1 MAHDRAVTLT
11 LTHNINLILLFVTS
25 RKLSLNS
32 FFRKDINVRILK
44 QRKLVNVLL
53 VSWKNHKLNRFFKL
67 INKILL
73 FQYSKGIF
81 SVHTRALTLKLA
93 HKLQLIKL
101 LLKN

>member
-1 MAHDRAVTLT
+1 M
-11 LTHNINLILLFVTS
+11 
-25 RKLSLNS
+25 
-32 FFRKDINVRILK
+32 
-44 QRKLVNVLL
+44 LL